1 MMENCELQFPG
12 MWKIPGEK
20 PKVGI
25 LMYNDITRTIRLKV
39 QTYCHLGSDR
49 DLSCWPRVKDLGL
62 IVGDMGVDGKVVLCG
77 CRPQRLGGNKARGGS
92 VYELEITADYA
103 FRDYKLGKKHAIT
116 MKGVSVDFGE
126 ILAWTRTSAYQIDK
140 SKHGE
145 DFWLHRWRSI
155 EFGYEFP
162 LPNGG
167 TVTFSPYASR
177 PGAVMI
183 SREVV
188 LSQGAK
194 TGLYYKTSREWSLI
208 KDDIELVRHLVEF
221 AMAVRVGIVEAS
233 FSQARDKWLRKTIEP
248 KDYKQILLGDKIVG
262 ETHIPRDHDM
272 VFTLPELM
280 AVIKKTKR
288 RWRKNFGDLR
298 LAFKLYDEVI
308 RKESDGVEETFVR
321 LVQLLEHLH
330 SLIFSD
336 KTSLYEKRMRE
347 VWGDDDKMFECE
359 KRRLCG
365 TRNPDRPNLKMR
377 IYEMTR
383 NNRKWLVTNP
393 IGDDGIAFA
402 EKVANT
408 RHYFIHHNVIDKS
421 KSFPADKVEEVV
433 CFLCSLVRY
442 HILRKLGFSEDFAL
456 RRMGWSRE
464 SSRELFSLIYMPI
477 GEEKINV

>member
-1 MMENCELQFPG
+1 MENQELHLSG

-20 PKVGI
+20 SRSGVLI
-25 LMYNDITRTIRLKV
+25 CNDTARTIRLKV
-39 QTYCHLGSDR
+39 QEYCPRGSDR
-49 DLSCWPRVKDLGL
+49 DMDCWPRVKDLGL
-62 IVGDMGVDGKVVLCG
+62 IVGDVGVDGKVVLCG
-77 CRPQRLGGNKARGGS
+77 CRPQRFAGNRARGGS
-92 VYELEITADYA
+92 VYELEIAVDYA

-126 ILAWTRTSAYQIDK
+126 ILAWTRTSAYQIDM

-155 EFGYEFP
+155 DFGYKFP

-167 TVTFSPYASR
+167 RVSFSPYANR

-188 LSQGAK
+188 LSQGVR
-194 TGLYYKTSREWSLI
+194 TGLYYKTSREWALI
-208 KDDIELVRHLVEF
+208 RDDIELVRHLVEF
-221 AMAVRVGIVEAS
+221 AMTTRVGIIEVA
-233 FSQARDKWLRKTIEP
+233 FSQARDNWFRKTFEP
-248 KDYKQILLGDKIVG
+248 KDYEQIILGDKIVG
-262 ETHIPRDHDM
+262 ETQIPRDYDM
-272 VFTLPELM
+272 IFTLPELM
-280 AVIKKTKR
+280 AVIAKTKR

-308 RKESDGVEETFVR
+308 RKESDGVEGTFVR

-336 KTSLYEKRMRE
+336 KMSLYEKRMRE

-383 NNRKWLVTNP
+383 NNRKWLVANP

-408 RHYFIHHNVIDKS
+408 RHYFIHHNVADEP
-421 KSFPADKVEEVV
+421 KSFPADNAEEVV
-433 CFLCSLVRY
+433 RFLRSLVRY
-442 HILRKLGFSEDFAL
+442 HILCKLGFSEDFAL
-456 RRMGWSRE
+456 RRMGWSAD
-464 SSRELFSLIYMPI
+464 SSRELCSLIHQPI

>member
-1 MMENCELQFPG
+1 MESQELHLSG

-20 PKVGI
+20 ARAGI
-25 LMYNDITRTIRLKV
+25 LICNDTARTIRLKV
-39 QTYCHLGSDR
+39 QEYCPRGSGH
-49 DLSCWPRVKDLGL
+49 DLNYWPRVKDLGL
-62 IVGDMGVDGKVVLCG
+62 VIGNVGVDGKMVLCG
-77 CRPQRLGGNKARGGS
+77 CKPQLLRANRARGGR
-92 VYELEITADYA
+92 VYEFEIAADYA
-103 FRDYKLGKKHAIT
+103 FRDYKLGKKHIIT

-126 ILAWTRTSAYQIDK
+126 ILAWTRTSAYQLDM
-140 SKHGE
+140 SNHDE
-145 DFWLHRWRSI
+145 DFWLHRWKSK
-155 EFGYEFP
+155 EFGYKFS

-167 TVTFSPYASR
+167 VVSFLPYDGR

-188 LSQGAK
+188 LSQGVR
-194 TGLYYKTSREWSLI
+194 TGLYYKTSREWVLI
-208 KDDIELVRHLVEF
+208 RDDIELVRHLVEF
-221 AMAVRVGIVEAS
+221 AMTTSVGIIEAS
-233 FSQARDKWLRKTIEP
+233 FSQARDKWFRKKFEP

-262 ETHIPRDHDM
+262 KTRIPRDDDM

-280 AVIKKTKR
+280 AVIAKTKR

-308 RKESDGVEETFVR
+308 RKESDGVEGTFVR

-336 KTSLYEKRMRE
+336 KMSLYEKRMRE

-359 KRRLCG
+359 KHRLCG

-377 IYEMTR
+377 LYEMTR
-383 NNRKWLVTNP
+383 NNRKWLVANP

-402 EKVANT
+402 EKVAKT
-408 RHYFIHHNVIDKS
+408 RHYFIHHNVVDEP
-421 KSFPADKVEEVV
+421 KSFPADKVEEVIW
-433 CFLCSLVRY
+433 FLRSLVRY

-456 RRMGWSRE
+456 RRMGWSKDN
-464 SSRELFSLIYMPI
+464 SRELFSLIHVPI

>member
-1 MMENCELQFPG
+1 MENRELQFSG
-12 MWKIPGEK
+12 MWKILGRK
-20 PKVGI
+20 PNVGI
-25 LMYNDITRTIRLKV
+25 LTYNDTTRTICLKV
-39 QTYCHLGSDR
+39 QTYCPLGSDR

-62 IVGDMGVDGKVVLCG
+62 IFGDVGVDGKVVLCG
-77 CRPQRLGGNKARGGS
+77 CRPRRFAGNRARGGH
-92 VYELEITADYA
+92 VYEFEIAADYV
-103 FRDYKLGKKHAIT
+103 FRDYKPGKKHAIT

-126 ILAWTRTSAYQIDK
+126 ILAWTRTSAYQIDM

-145 DFWLHRWRSI
+145 DFWSHRWRSVR
-155 EFGYEFP
+155 FGYKFP

-167 TVTFSPYASR
+167 RVSFSPYASH
-177 PGAVMI
+177 PGPVMI
-183 SREVV
+183 SQKVV
-188 LSQGAK
+188 LSQGARM
-194 TGLYYKTSREWSLI
+194 GLYYKASQEWALI
-208 KDDIELVRHLVEF
+208 KDDIELVRHLIEF
-221 AMAVRVGIVEAS
+221 AMTARVGIVEAS
-233 FSQARDKWLRKTIEP
+233 FSQARDKWFRKTLEP
-248 KDYKQILLGDKIVG
+248 KDYKQIMWGDKIVG
-262 ETHIPRDHDM
+262 ETHIPRDYDM

-280 AVIKKTKR
+280 AVIAKTKR

-308 RKESDGVEETFVR
+308 RKEPDGVEGTFVR

-347 VWGDDDKMFECE
+347 VWGDDDKMFEYE

-365 TRNPDRPNLKMR
+365 PRKSDRPNLKMR

-383 NNRKWLVTNP
+383 SNRKWLVANP

-408 RHYFIHHNVIDKS
+408 RHYFIHHNVIDKP
-421 KSFPADKVEEVV
+421 KSFPADKIEDVV
-433 CFLCSLVRY
+433 YFLRSLVRY
-442 HILRKLGFSEDFAL
+442 HMLRKLGFSEDFAL
-456 RRMGWSRE
+456 RRMGWSAD
-464 SSRELFSLIYMPI
+464 SSRELYSLIHQPI

>member
-1 MMENCELQFPG
+1 
-12 MWKIPGEK
+12 
-20 PKVGI
+20 
-25 LMYNDITRTIRLKV
+25 
-39 QTYCHLGSDR
+39 
-49 DLSCWPRVKDLGL
+49 
-62 IVGDMGVDGKVVLCG
+62 
-77 CRPQRLGGNKARGGS
+77 
-92 VYELEITADYA
+92 
-103 FRDYKLGKKHAIT
+103 
-116 MKGVSVDFGE
+116 
-126 ILAWTRTSAYQIDK
+126 
-140 SKHGE
+140 
-145 DFWLHRWRSI
+145 
-155 EFGYEFP
+155 
-162 LPNGG
+162 
-167 TVTFSPYASR
+167 
-177 PGAVMI
+177 
-183 SREVV
+183 
-188 LSQGAK
+188 
-194 TGLYYKTSREWSLI
+194 
-208 KDDIELVRHLVEF
+208 
-221 AMAVRVGIVEAS
+221 
-233 FSQARDKWLRKTIEP
+233 
-248 KDYKQILLGDKIVG
+248 
-262 ETHIPRDHDM
+262 
-272 VFTLPELM
+272 M

-347 VWGDDDKMFECE
+347 VWGDDDKMVACE

-408 RHYFIHHNVIDKS
+408 RHYFIHHNVIDKP
-421 KSFPADKVEEVV
+421 KSFLTDKVEEVV
-433 CFLCSLVRY
+433 CFLRSLVRY